1 MNSMTRGALIGGVIG
16 AAVAAVR
23 TSRRSRPGD
32 ADAPSTASAA
42 LRGALGGSLLGGL
55 VGLAGDRRARETA
68 IEWTDEGLAHGRELA
83 DRARPH
89 VDAALDS
96 ASEQLHDVGDVVT
109 TTVVPS
115 VVAAAWRA
123 ADVVG
128 DAVEASRPHL
138 HDAYVSGRA
147 GVAEAVEAARPAV
160 ESAAAEAR
168 QRAAAFA
175 A

>member
-1 MNSMTRGALIGGVIG
+1 MNSMTRGALIGGAVG
-16 AAVAAVR
+16 GVLAALRA
-23 TSRRSRPGD
+23 SRRSRPGD
-32 ADAPSTASAA
+32 DDAPSTVSAA
-42 LRGALGGSLLGGL
+42 FRGAVGGSLLGGL
-55 VGLAGDRRARETA
+55 VGLTGDRRARETA
-68 IEWTDEGLAHGRELA
+68 VEWTDEGIAHGRELA

-89 VDAALDS
+89 VTAALDS
-96 ASEQLHDVGDVVT
+96 ASDQLHDVGDLVT
-109 TTVVPS
+109 TAVVPS
-115 VVAAAWRA
+115 VVAAASRA

-128 DAVEASRPHL
+128 DAVDAGRPHL

-160 ESAAAEAR
+160 ESVAAEAR